1 MIQIKELIL
10 NKIIETSNNNIT
22 IIDSEGIIIHSNP
35 EHWANYGMSP
45 GTYKGISIYDL
56 ESKGLLVP
64 SIGAIILKE
73 KIKKT
78 VMQYTKTG
86 RVIMST
92 GYPVFDEHEELL
104 FVVSYSQDQTEILEL
119 QQQYELLER
128 KVKGY
133 QTEVEDL
140 REKGFEQ
147 NGIIARS
154 SASQQILKTIYNISK
169 TDATVLLLGP
179 SGVGKS
185 TFARLLHSH
194 SNRQKEPFIEVN
206 CSTIPEGLFES
217 EIFGYEA
224 GAFTGANKQG
234 SEGLIEQA
242 DGGTL
247 FLDEIGELPLSM
259 QAKLLKVLQEKKIKR
274 IGGKKE
280 RAINFRLVTA
290 TNQDLE
296 VMMQEGRFRLDLYYR
311 LNVIPLQIPSLK
323 ERKEDISHLIQDCL
337 QKFNHAYHVKKRI
350 HPSTYDVLIAYSW
363 PGNIRELENLIERLI
378 LTIEDTVIYPTHLP
392 ANFKDILQ
400 MEIDF
405 APISMK
411 QSLEETYNL
420 KEMLEDIESQIILKA
435 LNKCKTTYE
444 MASYL
449 GISQPTVIYK
459 LKKYKNKL

>member
-1 MIQIKELIL
+1 MEDLIL

-22 IIDSEGIIIHSNP
+22 VIDSEGIIVHSNP
-35 EHWANYGMSP
+35 EHWVNYGMKP
-45 GTYKGISIYDL
+45 GTYKGTSIYDL
-56 ESKGLLVP
+56 EKEGLLAP
-64 SIGAIILKE
+64 SIGAIVLNE

-78 VMQYTKTG
+78 ILQHTKTD

-92 GYPVFDEHEELL
+92 GYPVFDEKEELL
-104 FVVSYSQDQTEILEL
+104 FVVSYSHDQTEILEL
-119 QQQYELLER
+119 QQQYEKMER

-133 QTEVEDL
+133 QTEVEEL
-140 REKGFEQ
+140 REKEFEQ

-154 SASQQILKTIYNISK
+154 SAAQHILKTIYNISK

-185 TFARLLHSH
+185 TFARILHSH
-194 SNRQKEPFIEVN
+194 SNRKKEQFIEVN

-217 EIFGYEA
+217 EIFGYET

-274 IGGKKE
+274 LGGKKE
-280 RAINFRLVTA
+280 RTINFRLVTA

-296 VMMQEGRFRLDLYYR
+296 KMVQEGRFRLDLYYR
-311 LNVIPLQIPSLK
+311 LNVIPLQIPSLE
-323 ERKEDISHLIQDCL
+323 ERKEDISYLVQDCL
-337 QKFNHAYHVKKRI
+337 QKFNSAYNVKKRI
-350 HPSTYDVLIAYSW
+350 HPSTYDVFTNYNW
-363 PGNIRELENLIERLI
+363 PGNIRELENLMERLI
-378 LTIEDTVIYPTHLP
+378 LTIEDEVIYPTHLP
-392 ANFKDILQ
+392 ANFNTFQ
-400 MEIDF
+400 TNSSF
-405 APISMK
+405 
-411 QSLEETYNL
+411 SLDNIEQPLKVTNNL
-420 KEMLEDIESQIILKA
+420 KEILENTEIQIILKA
-435 LNKCKTTYE
+435 LKKCKTTYE
-444 MASYL
+444 MATYL

-459 LKKYKNKL
+459 LKKYKNKLDHS